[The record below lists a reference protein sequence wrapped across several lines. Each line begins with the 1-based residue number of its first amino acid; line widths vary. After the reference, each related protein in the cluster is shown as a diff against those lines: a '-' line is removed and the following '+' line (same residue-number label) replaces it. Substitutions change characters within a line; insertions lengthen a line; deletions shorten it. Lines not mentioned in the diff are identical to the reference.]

1 MITDKGFH
9 ENKIL
14 LVPKKVKYQIS
25 LLTKKVQELMNSKT
39 DGKI

>member
-1 MITDKGFH
+1 MMTDKDFH

-14 LVPKKVKYQIS
+14 LVPKKTKYQMS
-25 LLTKKVQELMNSKT
+25 LLTNKVQELMNSKT